1 MTISSNGYCHSIDI
15 LHCLQQYIDIHTHH
29 ARKGLSVLN
38 RYDNFQQ
45 AEDGA
50 LCSLGMHPWYLSEGA
65 LDEQLHQL
73 EQYAQFDNVLAIG
86 ECGLDKITKTDW
98 ALQVKAFGGQVALAN
113 KLEKPLIIHCVRAYE
128 EVIQLLKEYDVSV
141 PVIFHGFNKS
151 LQVAERI
158 LSEGYYISF
167 GAALHNE
174 RSHSS
179 SVITHVPIEKLFLET
194 DEAPDSIEAIYKTA
208 SMLLKTDIDTLI
220 LQLQK
225 NFHTVF
231 KI

>member
-50 LCSLGMHPWYLSEGA
+50 LCSLGMHPWYISE
-65 LDEQLHQL
+65 DVFEEQLRQL
-73 EQYAQFDNVLAIG
+73 GLYAPLYNVLAIG

-98 ALQVKAFGGQVALAN
+98 ALQVKAFGVQVVLAN
-113 KLEKPLIIHCVRAYE
+113 RLSKPLIIHCVRAYE

-158 LSEGYYISF
+158 LSQGYYLSF
-167 GAALHNE
+167 GSALHNE

-179 SVITHVPIEKLFLET
+179 NVITHVPIEKLFLET
-194 DEAPDSIEAIYKTA
+194 DDAPDSIEDIYQTA
-208 SMLLKTDIDTLI
+208 SRLLKTDVDALI